1 MKKRIHVVRV
11 EAVDIVETEN
21 GYELVTIT
29 EERPAKAESKHA
41 KERETWRGTA
51 VVNIPDEDFYRLALC
66 GGYVESYEQ
75 EEENNG

>member
-1 MKKRIHVVRV
+1 MKKKIHVVRV

-29 EERPAKAESKHA
+29 EERPAKTESKHA
-41 KERETWRGTA
+41 KERELWRGIAT
-51 VVNIPDEDFYRLALC
+51 VNIPDEDFYRLSLC

-75 EEENNG
+75 EEVSNG